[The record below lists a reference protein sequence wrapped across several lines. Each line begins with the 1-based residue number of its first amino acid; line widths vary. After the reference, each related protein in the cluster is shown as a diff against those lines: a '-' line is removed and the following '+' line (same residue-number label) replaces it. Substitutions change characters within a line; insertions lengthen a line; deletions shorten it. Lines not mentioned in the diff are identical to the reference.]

1 VANKT
6 TISLGNALDIVNVG
20 NLKPRLQTAMEKKP
34 HVVLI
39 ADKVERSDTAGI
51 QLIYSFMQYAKE
63 KDVAVSWQ
71 KPSDSLIET
80 IAKLGMTDALQ
91 IN

>member
-1 VANKT
+1 MANKT
-6 TISLGNALDIVNVG
+6 TVSLGSALDIVHVG
-20 NLKPRLQTAMEKKP
+20 SLKPRLLAALEKKP

-51 QLIYSFMQYAKE
+51 QLIYSFINYAKD

-71 KPSDSLIET
+71 KPSVNLLNTIE
-80 IAKLGMTDALQ
+80 KLGMTNHLKLA
-91 IN
+91 